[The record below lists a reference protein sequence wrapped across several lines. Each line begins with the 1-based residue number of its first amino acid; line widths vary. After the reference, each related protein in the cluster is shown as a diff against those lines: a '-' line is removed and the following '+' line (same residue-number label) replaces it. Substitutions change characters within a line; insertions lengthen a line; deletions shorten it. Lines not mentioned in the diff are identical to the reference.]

1 MVDSL
6 HGSVAV
12 FICAAAVITL
22 CGIRLADC
30 ADRLADKTGWGEAL
44 MGGLFLA
51 GVTSVP
57 DFAATLTAA
66 ADGYAEL
73 AIGNILGSMAVNLA
87 FLAVGDLTYR
97 RANLEHAAASSGNL
111 IQAGLFIVL
120 LTIPLLAMLTPTF
133 AVLGVHPA
141 TPVLLVAY
149 LFGYHLVL
157 RDLDTP
163 MWQPRQTAQTVVD
176 EPDGQRYR
184 RRTLSGLWFQFA
196 LMASLTGAAGWLLMN
211 SAETLVERTPL
222 SQTLVGTLLT
232 AVFTSL
238 PELVTT
244 LAAIRYGALT
254 LAVGNILGTNCFN
267 VLVIAAAD
275 VTYRGG
281 SIYHAITGQQLIWSV
296 IAILL
301 TGILLLGMLRR
312 ERYGI
317 ARMGFESFLVL
328 VVYVGAAM
336 GVVLL

>member
-1 MVDSL
+1 MIDSL
-6 HGSVAV
+6 PGSLAV
-12 FICAAAVITL
+12 FIGAASVITL
-22 CGIRLADC
+22 CGIRLSDY

-73 AIGNILGSMAVNLA
+73 AMGNILGSMAVNLA

-97 RANLEHAAASSGNL
+97 QANLEHAAASSGNL
-111 IQAGLFIVL
+111 IQAGLLIVL
-120 LTIPLLAMLTPTF
+120 LTIPLLAMLTPAF

-141 TPVLLVAY
+141 TPVLLAAY
-149 LFGYHLVL
+149 LFGYHLVR
-157 RDLDTP
+157 RDLETP
-163 MWQPRQTAQTVVD
+163 MWHPRRTGQTVVD
-176 EPDGQRYR
+176 EPDGR
-184 RRTLSGLWFQFA
+184 RSHGQTLFGLWCQFA
-196 LMASLTGAAGWLLMN
+196 LMASLTGAAGWLLMS
-211 SAETLVERTPL
+211 SAETLVERALL

-267 VLVIAAAD
+267 AIVIGAAD

-281 SIYHAITGQQLIWSV
+281 SIYHAVTNQQLVWTV

-301 TGILLLGMLRR
+301 TGVLLLGLLRR

-328 VVYVGAAM
+328 VVYGVAAM
-336 GVVLL
+336 SVVLL